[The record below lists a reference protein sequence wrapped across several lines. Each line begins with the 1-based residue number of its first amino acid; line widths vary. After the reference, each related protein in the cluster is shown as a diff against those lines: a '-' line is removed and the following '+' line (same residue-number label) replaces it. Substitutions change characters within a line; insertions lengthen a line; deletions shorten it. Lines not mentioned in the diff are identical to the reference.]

1 MSCSPQQHLATAWI
15 CMQHWAMWHSRPL
28 GRQHLGERFL
38 LCFVWGSK
46 NCEALRSVGAQW

>member
-1 MSCSPQQHLATAWI
+1 
-15 CMQHWAMWHSRPL
+15 MQHWAMWHSRPL